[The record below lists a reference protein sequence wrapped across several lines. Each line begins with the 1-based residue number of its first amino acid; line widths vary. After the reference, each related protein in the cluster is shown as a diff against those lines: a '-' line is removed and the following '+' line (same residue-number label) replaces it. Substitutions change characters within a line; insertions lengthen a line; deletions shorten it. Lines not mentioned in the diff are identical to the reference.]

1 MKSYSIHTR
10 NQTGTTNYYL
20 GVFKTKKEAHKHA
33 VKNYGWYKVSP
44 KEYSI
49 ISEEVTR
56 WKT

>member
-1 MKSYSIHTR
+1 MKTYLIHTR

-49 ISEEVTR
+49 ISEEVT
-56 WKT
+56 K